1 VLPSKRNLFFPAKLP
16 HAPVVRTLHYSASH
30 TSTGI
35 DWDLLEQKHLEPPY
49 KPERAK
55 MLDELVPYPSFEALM
70 HDFGKADWLDDPPA
84 ATEQKFFSNWY
95 AYVRITCAM
104 NQCDLLVKG
113 WRGIGAVEG
122 STPVCVSAFLHD
134 VVVASVLKKNHHAC
148 VRSVLP

>member
-1 VLPSKRNLFFPAKLP
+1 VLPTVTPGASLTTQLLFCPFLTAPRTRLLLLTLP
-16 HAPVVRTLHYSASH
+16 SPH

-84 ATEQKFFSNWY
+84 ATEQKYFSNWY
-95 AYVRITCAM
+95 VCFVRHV
-104 NQCDLLVKG
+104 LY
-113 WRGIGAVEG
+113 
-122 STPVCVSAFLHD
+122 
-134 VVVASVLKKNHHAC
+134 ASVVYWWML
-148 VRSVLP
+148 S